1 MIIREKTDGRLYLLE
16 EEIQNSDSD
25 KMCQYVKCQSK
36 IYIFPNALFLL
47 CNFIGSEQLSFNK
60 KSNWF

>member
-47 CNFIGSEQLSFNK
+47 CNFIGS
-60 KSNWF
+60 